1 VLGEASLRQ
10 GKWDALEET
19 AAKLEEFPAGA
30 AEAAVLR
37 AHGLLA
43 RDDRAA
49 ARALLEGA
57 SASYPQALGPR
68 LLLSRV
74 LLREGRDFSA
84 AEKALREVLA
94 LEPRHA
100 EARQNLDFLR
110 REAQKQGPADAVFL
124 GDLEAVRPA
133 RAGVTNRASA

>member
-1 VLGEASLRQ
+1 V
-10 GKWDALEET
+10 
-19 AAKLEEFPAGA
+19 
-30 AEAAVLR
+30 VLR

-43 RDDRAA
+43 RDDRAT

-74 LLREGRDFSA
+74 LLREGRDFAA

-94 LEPRHA
+94 LEPGHA
-100 EARQNLDFLR
+100 EARRHLDFLL

-124 GDLEAVRPA
+124 RDLEAVRPGL
-133 RAGVTNRASA
+133 AG